1 MILSMKK
8 IEAMKRIKKEYY
20 DINKYPINN
29 LGITTGLFEEDDIFF
44 FFFSILGPKDT
55 SYSGGLF
62 YLRVIFPEDYPN
74 SAPDFIFITP
84 IYHLN
89 VNPSQKNEGNERLG
103 HLNIKIWWKPEI
115 TARQLLTQL
124 AFIIYNPNPDNAYEL
139 DRVIEYKFKR
149 ALYEEKAKYFTKKYA
164 HPLNSSI
171 RRAQRW
177 DFSYY
182 DEVFIPYE
190 NPKVKEIKKEPYEQD
205 SNDNEKIILV
215 FDNNGINKIYIECKM
230 NELTIDVIQRCVDKL
245 GISKNIFSDDILFLY
260 NKGKINFYKSIRN
273 NGFCTHP
280 LINIVYELKFA

>member
-8 IEAMKRIKKEYY
+8 IEAMKRIKKEYR
-20 DINKYPINN
+20 DINKYPISN
-29 LGITTGLFEEDDIFF
+29 LGITAGLFEEDDIFNWF
-44 FFFSILGPKDT
+44 VSLLGPKDT

-89 VNPSQKNEGNERLG
+89 VNPSQKKEGNERLG

-115 TARQLLTQL
+115 TIRQLLTQL

-164 HPLNSSI
+164 HPLNGSI

-190 NPKVKEIKKEPYEQD
+190 NPKVK
-205 SNDNEKIILV
+205 
-215 FDNNGINKIYIECKM
+215 
-230 NELTIDVIQRCVDKL
+230 
-245 GISKNIFSDDILFLY
+245 
-260 NKGKINFYKSIRN
+260 
-273 NGFCTHP
+273 
-280 LINIVYELKFA
+280 

>member
-8 IEAMKRIKKEYY
+8 IEAMKRIKKEYS
-20 DINKYPINN
+20 DINTYPITN
-29 LGITTGLFEEDDIFF
+29 LGITAGLFEKDDIFNWLV
-44 FFFSILGPKDT
+44 SILGPKDT
-55 SYSGGLF
+55 SYSGGVF
-62 YLRVIFPEDYPN
+62 YLRVIFQEDYPN

-84 IYHLN
+84 IYHIK

-164 HPLNSSI
+164 NPLQSRI
-171 RRAQRW
+171 RRAQKW

-182 DEVFIPYE
+182 DEEFIPYE
-190 NPKVKEIKKEPYEQD
+190 NPKVKEIKKEPYEQV
-205 SNDNEKIILV
+205 SNDNEKIIIG

>member
-8 IEAMKRIKKEYY
+8 IEAMKRIKTEYR
-20 DINKYPINN
+20 DINKYPITN
-29 LGITTGLFEEDDIFF
+29 LGITAGLFEEDDIFNWF
-44 FFFSILGPKDT
+44 VTILGPKDT

-74 SAPDFIFITP
+74 SVPDIIFLTP

-89 VNPSQKNEGNERLG
+89 VNPYKTKEGNELG
-103 HLNIKIWWKPEI
+103 HLNIKISWKPEI

-139 DRVIEYKFKR
+139 DRVIEY
-149 ALYEEKAKYFTKKYA
+149 YEEKAKYFTIKYA
-164 HPLNSSI
+164 NPLNSST
-171 RRAQRW
+171 RRAQKW
-177 DFSYY
+177 DFSFY

-205 SNDNEKIILV
+205 SNDNKKIILV

-260 NKGKINFYKSIRN
+260 NSGKINFYKSIRN
-273 NGFCTHP
+273 NGFSTYS

>member
-8 IEAMKRIKKEYY
+8 IEAMKRIKKEYR
-20 DINKYPINN
+20 DINMYPISN
-29 LGITTGLFEEDDIFF
+29 LGITAGLFEEDDIFNWF
-44 FFFSILGPKDT
+44 VTILGPKDT

-74 SAPDFIFITP
+74 SVPDIIFLTP

-89 VNPSQKNEGNERLG
+89 VNPYKTNEGNELG
-103 HLNIKIWWKPEI
+103 HLNIKISWKPEI

-164 HPLNSSI
+164 NPLNGSI

-182 DEVFIPYE
+182 DEEFIPYE
-190 NPKVKEIKKEPYEQD
+190 NPKVKEIKKEPYEQV
-205 SNDNEKIILV
+205 SNDNEKIIIG

-260 NKGKINFYKSIRN
+260 NKEKINFYKSIRN